1 MFLLNLFGRSFVMTA
16 LAGASVVAV
25 GGMAYAASNT
35 VPATV
40 AGSGSGSGAV
50 SGYTVSSLTYTLA
63 TNPANVASI
72 SFTLSATG
80 ATKVRVSG
88 DGGTTWFNCDSA
100 ISGTS
105 VTACATSGLAI
116 SSMSTLQIV
125 ATE

>member
-1 MFLLNLFGRSFVMTA
+1 MFLFNLFGRSFMMTA
-16 LAGASVVAV
+16 MAGASVVAV

-40 AGSGSGSGAV
+40 AGSGSGAV
-50 SGYTVSSLTYTLA
+50 SGYTISSLTYALD
-63 TNPANVASI
+63 TNPANVASV

-80 ATKVRVSG
+80 ATRVRVSG
-88 DGGTTWFNCDSA
+88 DGGTTWYNCDSV

-125 ATE
+125 ATQ

>member
-40 AGSGSGSGAV
+40 AGSGSGAV

-88 DGGTTWFNCDSA
+88 DGGSTWFNCDSA

-116 SSMSTLQIV
+116 SSMTSLQIV

>member
-40 AGSGSGSGAV
+40 AGSGSGAV
-50 SGYTVSSLTYTLA
+50 SGYTVSSLTYTLD

>member
-35 VPATV
+35 VPSTV
-40 AGSGSGSGAV
+40 AGSGSGAV
-50 SGYTVSSLTYTLA
+50 SGYTVSSLTYTLD
-63 TNPANVASI
+63 TNPENVASI

-80 ATKVRVSG
+80 ATRVRVSG
-88 DGGTTWFNCDSA
+88 DGGTTWFNCDAA

-116 SSMSTLQIV
+116 TSMTSLQIV

>member
-1 MFLLNLFGRSFVMTA
+1 MFLFNFFGRSFLMTA
-16 LAGASVVAV
+16 MAGASVMAV
-25 GGMAYAASNT
+25 GGMAYAAANT

-40 AGSGSGSGAV
+40 AGSGSGAV

-63 TNPANVASI
+63 ANPANVASVT
-72 SFTLSATG
+72 FTLSATG

-100 ISGTS
+100 ISGAN

-116 SSMSTLQIV
+116 ASMSTLQIV

>member
-1 MFLLNLFGRSFVMTA
+1 MFFLNLFGRSFVMTA

-40 AGSGSGSGAV
+40 AGSGSGAV

-63 TNPANVASI
+63 SNPANVASV

-80 ATKVRVSG
+80 ATRVRVSG
-88 DGGTTWFNCDSA
+88 DGGTTWYNCDSV
-100 ISGTS
+100 IVGTA
-105 VTACATSGLAI
+105 VTNCATSGLAI

-125 ATE
+125 ATQ